1 VSPCSLYFSTSD
13 LTRTFSYISC
23 KKKGIMS
30 NFKLSSSYSPT
41 GDQPQAIEKLTAGLL
56 QGEKYQ
62 TLLGVTGSG
71 KTFTMANVIAN
82 VGKPTLVISHN
93 KTLAAQLYGEL
104 KGFFPQ
110 NAVEFFISYYDYY
123 QPEAYVPQSD
133 TYIEKDTSMNDDIDR
148 LRLRATSS
156 LLEREDVV
164 IVASVS
170 CIYGLGSPKDYK
182 ELLLFLEVGEK
193 KERDEILKS
202 LIDIHY
208 SRNDIEFARG
218 TFRVRGDTIEV
229 HPAYEETAIRLELL
243 GDQLQKIAVI
253 DTLKGDVLQEK
264 KRVAIYPAK
273 HFVTTPP
280 QLEEAIKTIEI
291 ELEDRLDWFRKQ
303 GKLLEA
309 QRLESRTK
317 FDLEMMREIGYCPG
331 IENYS
336 RHLSGRKP
344 GQRPYCLLDFFP
356 EDYLMVID
364 ESHQTVPQIRGMYAG
379 DRSRK
384 EILVEYGFRLP
395 SALDNRPLF
404 FDEFESL
411 IHQVIF
417 VSATPAEFELE
428 KSKGKVVEQLI
439 RPTGL
444 IDPKITVKPL
454 KNQVDDLMEEIKSR
468 ISRKERVLVTTLT
481 KRMAE
486 DLADYL
492 AQLGI
497 KVRYLHSEIDAIE
510 RVDILRDLRL
520 AEFDVLVGINLLR
533 EGLDL
538 PEVSL
543 VAILDAD
550 KEGFLRSETSL
561 IQTAGRAA
569 RNKAGEVIMY
579 ADAVTDSMRKAIRET
594 NRRRKIQ
601 EEYNQTHGI
610 TPQTIYKT
618 REEILKTTAFADS
631 RTESVIKEE
640 KLDYPDFLSLEDKI
654 EHLEKAM
661 RQASK
666 NLEFEKAASF
676 RDELKKLKESQKA
689 KNKKKRRF

>member
-1 VSPCSLYFSTSD
+1 MAEFELVSDYQP
-13 LTRTFSYISC
+13 
-23 KKKGIMS
+23 K
-30 NFKLSSSYSPT
+30 
-41 GDQPQAIEKLTAGLL
+41 GDQPKAIEELTQGLK
-56 QGEKYQ
+56 QNKKYH

-82 VGKPTLVISHN
+82 VGKPTIVISHN

-104 KGFFPQ
+104 KGFFPH

-123 QPEAYVPQSD
+123 QPEAYVPASD
-133 TYIEKDTSMNDDIDR
+133 TYIEKDTSINDDIDR

-156 LLEREDVV
+156 LLERDDVV

-170 CIYGLGSPKDYK
+170 CIYGIGSPKDWK
-182 ELLLFLEVGEK
+182 ELLLFLEVGQE
-193 KERDEILKS
+193 KERDKILKD

-218 TFRVRGDTIEV
+218 TFRVRGDTVEV
-229 HPAYEETAIRLELL
+229 HPAYEETAIRIELFGDTIEKISRIDILRGEILE
-243 GDQLQKIAVI
+243 
-253 DTLKGDVLQEK
+253 EK
-264 KRVAIYPAK
+264 NKVAIYPAK
-273 HFVTTPP
+273 HFVTTYP
-280 QLEEAIKTIEI
+280 QLERAIKDIEQ
-291 ELEDRLDWFRKQ
+291 ELEERLSWFRSQ

-309 QRLESRTK
+309 QRLGSRTR
-317 FDLEMMREIGYCPG
+317 FDIEMMREIGYCTG

-336 RHLSGRKP
+336 RHLAGRKP
-344 GQRPYCLLDFFP
+344 GERPYVLLDFFP
-356 EDYLMVID
+356 RNFLIIID
-364 ESHQTVPQIRGMYAG
+364 ESHQTIPQIRGMYAG

-384 EILVEYGFRLP
+384 EVLVEYGFRLP

-404 FDEFESL
+404 FEEFESL
-411 IHQVIF
+411 IDQVIF
-417 VSATPAEFELE
+417 VSATPAEFEL
-428 KSKGKVVEQLI
+428 KKCKGVVVEQVI

-444 IDPKITVKPL
+444 VDPKITVKPSSD
-454 KNQVDDLMEEIKSR
+454 QVDDLLEEIR
-468 ISRKERVLVTTLT
+468 VRAQNKERVLVTTLT

-492 AQLGI
+492 AQMNV
-497 KVRYLHSEIDAIE
+497 KVRYLHSEIDAID
-510 RVDILRDLRL
+510 RVEILRDLRL

-550 KEGFLRSETSL
+550 REGFLRSETSL

-579 ADAVTDSMRKAIRET
+579 ADEITDSMRRALDESD
-594 NRRRKIQ
+594 RRRRLQ
-601 EEYNQTHGI
+601 EEYNKKHGI
-610 TPQTIYKT
+610 TPETIYKS

-631 RTESVIKEE
+631 RTPAPEKEE
-640 KLDYPDFLSLEDKI
+640 KLDFLEKLSLEDKI
-654 EHLEKAM
+654 RELQRAMKKA
-661 RQASK
+661 AS
-666 NLEFEKAASF
+666 NLEFEKAAF
-676 RDELKKLKESQKA
+676 LRDELGKLVRKSG
-689 KNKKKRRF
+689 RRARQPNIFKGRRK

>member
-1 VSPCSLYFSTSD
+1 MAEFQLVSDYQP
-13 LTRTFSYISC
+13 
-23 KKKGIMS
+23 K
-30 NFKLSSSYSPT
+30 
-41 GDQPQAIEKLTAGLL
+41 GDQPTAIAELTEGI
-56 QGEKYQ
+56 QQRRKYH

-82 VGKPTLVISHN
+82 AGKPTIIISHN

-123 QPEAYVPQSD
+123 QPEAYVPSSD
-133 TYIEKDTSMNDDIDR
+133 TYIEKDTSVNDDIDR

-156 LLEREDVV
+156 LLERDDVV

-170 CIYGLGSPKDYK
+170 CIYGIGSPKDWK
-182 ELLLFLEVGEK
+182 ELLLFLEVGEER
-193 KERDEILKS
+193 ERDKILKE

-229 HPAYEETAIRLELL
+229 HPAYEETAIRIELFGDTIEKISRIDILRGEILE
-243 GDQLQKIAVI
+243 
-253 DTLKGDVLQEK
+253 EK
-264 KRVAIYPAK
+264 PRVAIYPAK
-273 HFVTTPP
+273 HFVTTYP
-280 QLEEAIKTIEI
+280 QLERAIKDIEA
-291 ELEDRLDWFRKQ
+291 ELEERLAYFRSQ

-309 QRLESRTK
+309 QRLESRTR
-317 FDLEMMREIGYCPG
+317 FDIEMMREIGYCTG

-336 RHLSGRKP
+336 RHLSGRAP
-344 GQRPYCLLDFFP
+344 GERPNVLLDFFP
-356 EDYLMVID
+356 KDYLMIID
-364 ESHQTVPQIRGMYAG
+364 ESHQTVPQIRGMFAG

-384 EILVEYGFRLP
+384 EVLVEYGFRLP

-404 FDEFESL
+404 FEEFESM
-411 IHQVIF
+411 IDQVIF
-417 VSATPAEFELE
+417 VSATPADFELE
-428 KSKGKVVEQLI
+428 KCKGVIVEQVI

-444 IDPKITVKPL
+444 VDPRITVKPSF
-454 KNQVDDLMEEIKSR
+454 NQVDDLLEEIR
-468 ISRKERVLVTTLT
+468 ARAQRKERVLVTTLT

-492 AQLGI
+492 AQMNV
-497 KVRYLHSEIDAIE
+497 KVRYLHSEIDAID
-510 RVDILRDLRL
+510 RVEILRDLRL

-550 KEGFLRSETSL
+550 REGFLRSETSL

-569 RNKAGEVIMY
+569 RNKAGEVILY
-579 ADAVTDSMRKAIRET
+579 ADEVTDSMKRAIQET
-594 NRRRKIQ
+594 DRRRKLQ
-601 EEYNQTHGI
+601 EEYNKKHGI
-610 TPQTIYKT
+610 TPESIYKS

-631 RTESVIKEE
+631 RTPAPEKEE
-640 KLDYPDFLSLEDKI
+640 KLDFLEKLSLEDKI
-654 EHLEKAM
+654 RELQRAMKKA
-661 RQASK
+661 AS
-666 NLEFEKAASF
+666 NLEFERAAFF
-676 RDELKKLKESQKA
+676 RDELSKLVRKTGRKGRQPHIPKG
-689 KNKKKRRF
+689 KRK

>member
-1 VSPCSLYFSTSD
+1 MAKFRLVSNY
-13 LTRTFSYISC
+13 
-23 KKKGIMS
+23 K
-30 NFKLSSSYSPT
+30 PT
-41 GDQPQAIEKLTAGLL
+41 GDQPQAIKKLT
-56 QGEKYQ
+56 QGIQKEERFQ

-71 KTFTMANVIAN
+71 KTFTIANVIAN
-82 VGKPTLVISHN
+82 VGKPALIISHN

-123 QPEAYVPQSD
+123 QPEAYVPQTD

-156 LLEREDVV
+156 LLERDDVV
-164 IVASVS
+164 IIASVS

-182 ELLLFLEVGEK
+182 DLLLFLEVGEEM
-193 KERDEILKS
+193 ERDEILKC

-218 TFRVRGDTIEV
+218 TFRVRGDTVEV
-229 HPAYEETAIRLELL
+229 HPAYEESAIRLELF
-243 GDQLQKIAVI
+243 GDKIEKISVI
-253 DTLKGDVLQEK
+253 DTLKGDILEGK

-280 QLEEAIKTIEI
+280 QLEEAMKKIEK
-291 ELEDRLDWFRKQ
+291 ELEERLGWFRKQ

-344 GQRPYCLLDFFP
+344 GERPYCLLDFFP
-356 EDYLMVID
+356 QDYLMIID
-364 ESHQTVPQIRGMYAG
+364 ESHQTIPQIRGMYAG

-384 EILVEYGFRLP
+384 EVLVEYGFRLP

-404 FDEFESL
+404 FKEFESL

-428 KSKGKVVEQLI
+428 KSKGVVVEQII

-454 KNQVDDLMEEIKSR
+454 KNQVDDLLEEIKSR
-468 ISRKERVLVTTLT
+468 AEKKERVLVITLT

-492 AQLGI
+492 SQMGI

-550 KEGFLRSETSL
+550 KEGFLRSEISL

-579 ADAVTDSMRKAIRET
+579 GDEVTESMKKAVKET

-601 EEYNQTHGI
+601 EEYNKAHGI
-610 TPQTIYKT
+610 VPQTIYKT
-618 REEILKTTAFADS
+618 REEILKTTTFADS
-631 RTESVIKEE
+631 RTESYIKEE
-640 KLDYPDFLSLEDKI
+640 RMDYSDLLTLEDKI

-661 RQASK
+661 RKASQ
-666 NLEFEKAASF
+666 NLEFEKAAF
-676 RDELKKLKESQKA
+676 YRDELKKLKESQKKRLR
-689 KNKKKRRF
+689 KNRKF